1 VTKQEIDLVKKETR
15 FNICELLKLKLLFLE
30 KFSTKKDKNKITYVI
45 VPSNHPVYPFPF
57 NLEDRID
64 HINEKLNDITD
75 QNLSTSVKKEKDGIF
90 MNKRN
95 KDYAKYIIEFK
106 NTKSVVSHKRK
117 IEDMGFKLDSK
128 GIWSLIVE

>member
-1 VTKQEIDLVKKETR
+1 
-15 FNICELLKLKLLFLE
+15 
-30 KFSTKKDKNKITYVI
+30 
-45 VPSNHPVYPFPF
+45 
-57 NLEDRID
+57 
-64 HINEKLNDITD
+64 
-75 QNLSTSVKKEKDGIF
+75 

-128 GIWSLIVE
+128 GIWSYIVE